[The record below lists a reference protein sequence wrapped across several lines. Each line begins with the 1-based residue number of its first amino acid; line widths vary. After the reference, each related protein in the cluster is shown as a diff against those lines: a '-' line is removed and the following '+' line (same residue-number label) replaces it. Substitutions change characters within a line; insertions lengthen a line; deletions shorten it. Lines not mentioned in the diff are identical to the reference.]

1 MPGSRWVRGQ
11 DVSIGFL
18 SSTGPEGYEAS
29 TPCWAIIRLPA
40 KRHLN
45 GFSLAA
51 NDDLLLVLFR
61 SSLPSSTVK
70 KTQCCQDSI

>member
-1 MPGSRWVRGQ
+1 MPESRGERGQ
-11 DVSIGFL
+11 GVSIGVL

-29 TPCWAIIRLPA
+29 TPCWAIIGLPA

-51 NDDLLLVLFR
+51 NDD
-61 SSLPSSTVK
+61 
-70 KTQCCQDSI
+70 